1 MNGTRT
7 WITVLTGT
15 SFLAG
20 LATGLLLS
28 ATQAEEPSAEG
39 EFAGYQSRLT
49 EQFEL
54 SAERSDLLGV
64 VLASYE
70 QDLVRVQDRQ
80 NARSMTTMEPEL
92 RDLGRR
98 YWDVIRESVIPPN
111 SRGDFDRFAEQN
123 LVVLTMDQEG

>member
-1 MNGTRT
+1 
-7 WITVLTGT
+7 VLTGT

-20 LATGLLLS
+20 LASGLLFS
-28 ATQAEEPSAEG
+28 AIQADEPTVQG
-39 EFAGYQSRLT
+39 EFAGYQVRLV
-49 EQFEL
+49 EQFGL
-54 SAERSDLLGV
+54 SGERSDLLGV

-98 YWDVIRESVIPPN
+98 YWGVIRESVIPPN
-111 SRGDFDRFAEQN
+111 SRGEFDRFAEQN

>member
-1 MNGTRT
+1 MNGART

-20 LATGLLLS
+20 LATGLLFS
-28 ATQAEEPSAEG
+28 ATQAEESSAEG

-80 NARSMTTMEPEL
+80 NARSMTVMEPEL

-98 YWDVIRESVIPPN
+98 YWGVIRESVIPPN

>member
-7 WITVLTGT
+7 WITVLAGT

-20 LATGLLLS
+20 LATGLLYS
-28 ATQAEEPSAEG
+28 AAQAEEPPAEG
-39 EFAGYQSRLT
+39 EFAGYQSRLV
-49 EQFEL
+49 EQFAL
-54 SAERSDLLGV
+54 SAERSELLGV

-70 QDLVRVQDRQ
+70 QDLARVQDRQ

-98 YWDVIRESVIPPN
+98 YWGVIRENVIPSN
-111 SRGDFDRFAEQN
+111 SRGEFDRFAEQN
-123 LVVLTMDQEG
+123 LVVLTIDQEG

>member
-1 MNGTRT
+1 MNGPRT
-7 WITVLTGT
+7 WITVLAGT
-15 SFLAG
+15 FFLAG
-20 LATGLLLS
+20 LGTGLLFS
-28 ATQAEEPSAEG
+28 AVQAEEPAAQG
-39 EFAGYQSRLT
+39 EFAGYQSRLV
-49 EQFEL
+49 EQFGL
-54 SAERSDLLGV
+54 STERSDLLGV

>member
-1 MNGTRT
+1 MDHSARRDLFPRGLGDRT
-7 WITVLTGT
+7 
-15 SFLAG
+15 A
-20 LATGLLLS
+20 LLGY
-28 ATQAEEPSAEG
+28 QAEEPPVEG
-39 EFAGYQSRLT
+39 EFAGYQSRLA

-54 SAERSDLLGV
+54 SAERSELLGV

-70 QDLVRVQDRQ
+70 QDLARVQDRQ

-98 YWDVIRESVIPPN
+98 YWGVIRENVIPSN
-111 SRGDFDRFAEQN
+111 SRGEFDRFAEQN

>member
-1 MNGTRT
+1 VNGART

-20 LATGLLLS
+20 LATGLLFS
-28 ATQAEEPSAEG
+28 ATQVEEPAAEG

-98 YWDVIRESVIPPN
+98 YWGVIRESVIPPN

>member
-28 ATQAEEPSAEG
+28 AAQAEEPSAEG
-39 EFAGYQSRLT
+39 EFAGYQDRLV

-54 SAERSDLLGV
+54 SAERSELLGV
-64 VLASYE
+64 VLANYE
-70 QDLVRVQDRQ
+70 QDLVRVQDHQ
-80 NARSMTTMEPEL
+80 NARSMKTMEPEL
-92 RDLGRR
+92 RDLGKR
-98 YWDVIRESVIPPN
+98 YWGVIRESVIPLN
-111 SRGDFDRFAEQN
+111 SRGEFDRFAEQN
-123 LVVLTMDQEG
+123 LVVLTMNQEG